1 MKKLLCLILSAL
13 CLMTICCGCG
23 QSEPLLQESPVEK
36 GETIAVMETSK
47 GTIKLR
53 FFPEQAPLA
62 VENFLTLAEEGYYDG
77 ITFHRILGDFMIQ
90 SGDPTGTG
98 SGGKSIYTDVVGNRG
113 YFEDEFSD
121 ELFNFR
127 GALSMAN
134 SGTDSNGSQFF
145 IVQTPNLVDGQKAAM
160 QQKKVSKAAI
170 KKYEAE
176 GGTPWLD
183 GKHTVFGQV
192 IEGMD
197 VVDAIAATPSDPDTG
212 APYEE
217 VKLISV
223 TVTAYEG

>member
-160 QQKKVSKAAI
+160 QQKKVNKAAI

-212 APYEE
+212 TPYEE

-223 TVTAYEG
+223 TVTTYEG

>member
-1 MKKLLCLILSAL
+1 
-13 CLMTICCGCG
+13 MTLCCGCG

-160 QQKKVSKAAI
+160 QQKKVNKAAI

-212 APYEE
+212 TPYEE

-223 TVTAYEG
+223 TVTTYEG

>member
-1 MKKLLCLILSAL
+1 MKKLLCLILSVL
-13 CLMTICCGCG
+13 CLCTLFTGCG
-23 QSEPLLQESPVEK
+23 KSQPLLQETPVEK
-36 GETIAVMETSK
+36 GETIAVMETSM

-62 VENFLTLAEEGYYDG
+62 VENFLTLAEEGYYNG
-77 ITFHRILGDFMIQ
+77 LTFHRVLNDFMIQ
-90 SGDPTGTG
+90 TGDPTGTG

-134 SGTDSNGSQFF
+134 SGSDSNGSQFF
-145 IVQTPNLVDGQKAAM
+145 IVQTPNLREGQKEGM
-160 QQKKVSKAAI
+160 QEKKVNRAAI

-183 GKHTVFGQV
+183 NKHTVFGHV

-197 VVDAIAATPSDPDTG
+197 VVDAIAKVPADPESG
-212 APYEE
+212 KPYED
-217 VKLISV
+217 VLLISV
-223 TVTAYEG
+223 TVTTYEG

>member
-13 CLMTICCGCG
+13 CLMTLCCGCG

-160 QQKKVSKAAI
+160 QQKKVNKAAI

-212 APYEE
+212 TPYEE

-223 TVTAYEG
+223 TVTTYEG

>member
-113 YFEDEFSD
+113 YFADEFSD

-160 QQKKVSKAAI
+160 QQKKVNKAAI
-170 KKYEAE
+170 KKYEA
-176 GGTPWLD
+176 
-183 GKHTVFGQV
+183 
-192 IEGMD
+192 
-197 VVDAIAATPSDPDTG
+197 
-212 APYEE
+212 
-217 VKLISV
+217 
-223 TVTAYEG
+223 